1 MKKQI
6 IGVALAVALAGPGLS
21 VPALAVKNP
30 VGSPAD
36 YRIKHVAYNDQDVV
50 QLDAVIG
57 IATHIIVGPE
67 EEYVT
72 HAFGD
77 PQGWEFAHKEN
88 HYFVK
93 AKAQNSDT
101 NLVIVTNKH
110 SYNLVLHFIGNYA
123 TRNGAGKLVKHEI
136 ASPWTLRDATLQ
148 VAFSYPREEAAAAAE
163 QRAENRANALFNIP
177 SGVNNLNYTMSATK
191 RDKEIAPVNVWDDG
205 RFTYFKFPPNVAL
218 PNIYTVSADGSEAI
232 VNRHML
238 AENGSRVIVAEKIAP
253 KFRLRLGDDVVGVY
267 NESFNPVG
275 IQNVTGTST
284 PAVHR
289 VIKGGNNNGA
299 QR

>member
-6 IGVALAVALAGPGLS
+6 LGVALAVALTGSGLS
-21 VPALAVKNP
+21 APALAVENP
-30 VGSPAD
+30 VGSLAD
-36 YRIKHVAYNDQDVV
+36 YRIRHVAYNDQDVV
-50 QLDAVIG
+50 RLDAVIG
-57 IATHIIVGPE
+57 IATHIIVGAD

-101 NLVIVTNKH
+101 NLVIVTTKH
-110 SYNLVLHFIGNYA
+110 SYNLVLHFIGNYP
-123 TRNGAGKLVKHEI
+123 TRDSVGKVVKHEI
-136 ASPWTLRDATLQ
+136 GSPWTLRDATLQ
-148 VAFSYPREEAAAAAE
+148 VAFSYPREEARAAAE
-163 QRAENRANALFNIP
+163 QRAKDRANALFN
-177 SGVNNLNYTMSATK
+177 GRGGANNLNYTMSATE

-205 RFTYFKFPPNVAL
+205 RFTYFKFPPNVDL
-218 PNIYTVSADGSEAI
+218 PDIYTVSTGGSEAI

-238 AENGSRVIVAEKIAP
+238 AENGSRVIVAEKVAP

-267 NESFNPVG
+267 NERFDPAG

-289 VIKGGNNNGA
+289 VIKGGE
-299 QR
+299 